1 MEKYLIKVSKPAF
14 KTTVVEVEAESEE
27 AAALEGFLQAAVLPD
42 DAWRANKAQD
52 YILDIQLVMQTSEQS
67 YIDDSDYINEIDDIH
82 YLPLKADCS
91 IGEGSVPL
99 QPWLMERDSL
109 LLADV
114 LRDWQLAL
122 DAMYDE
128 HLKEHT
134 QALKVIKSNL
144 EDGRSGSAGAKIL
157 PFPGMKKH

>member
-1 MEKYLIKVSKPAF
+1 MDKYLIKLSKPAF

-27 AAALEGFLQAAVLPD
+27 AAALEGFLRAAVLPD

-52 YILDIQLVMQTSEQS
+52 YILDIQLVLQTSEQS
-67 YIDDSDYINEIDDIH
+67 YVDDSDYINDIDDIH
-82 YLPLKADCS
+82 YLPLKADS
-91 IGEGSVPL
+91 STGEGSVPL
-99 QPWLMERDSL
+99 QPWMMERDSL

-122 DAMYDE
+122 DGMYEE

-134 QALKVIKSNL
+134 QTLKIIKSNL
-144 EDGRSGSAGAKIL
+144 EHRKSGSAGAKIL
-157 PFPGMKKH
+157 PFPGMKNR